1 MDQPA
6 PPPDSQL
13 KSLTKVVRI
22 LDCFSTTDRT
32 QSVNDIA
39 RRTRLPKST
48 AHRLLASMRAVGL
61 LEQTGERD
69 HYRLGLKLFELGNTV
84 LANMDLHREARPFVD
99 TLTRLS
105 GQSVHLAVFDGR
117 HAVVVQR
124 ADPAPEKAAPPGFI
138 ETAPAHCT
146 SVGKAIL
153 AWQDAET
160 IARLTAGGLP
170 RFTDATITDPA
181 ALQRELETIRARG
194 YAIDEGEHQPGLRCV
209 GAPVRDRSGRV
220 FAAIS
225 ASGPAWRLA
234 AAEIPDL
241 AKIVRH
247 NAEAISLCLGYR
259 G

>member
-1 MDQPA
+1 MIMDQPA
-6 PPPDSQL
+6 PDSL
-13 KSLTKVVRI
+13 KSLAKVVRL
-22 LDCFSTTDRT
+22 LDCFSTTDRAL
-32 QSVNDIA
+32 SVNDLA
-39 RRTRLPKST
+39 RRTGLPKST
-48 AHRLLASMRAVGL
+48 THRLLASMRAVGL
-61 LEQTGERD
+61 LEQAVERD
-69 HYRLGLKLFELGNTV
+69 QYRLGLKLFELGNTV

-99 TLTRLS
+99 VLTRIS

-124 ADPAPEKAAPPGFI
+124 ADPAPEKTAPLTFI

-153 AWQDAET
+153 AWQDDAT
-160 IARLTAGGLP
+160 IDRLVAGGLP
-170 RFTDATITDPA
+170 RFTDATITEAA
-181 ALQRELETIRARG
+181 ALRRDLEATRTRG

-209 GAPVRDRSGRV
+209 GAPVRDRAGRV
-220 FAAIS
+220 FAALS
-225 ASGPAWRLA
+225 ASGPAWRLPA
-234 AAEIPDL
+234 AGIADL

>member
-1 MDQPA
+1 MDQVT
-6 PPPDSQL
+6 PPDTTL

-22 LDCFSTTDRT
+22 LDCFSATHRA
-32 QSVNDIA
+32 QSVNDVA
-39 RRTRLPKST
+39 SRTGLPKST
-48 AHRLLASMRAVGL
+48 AHRLLASMRQVGL
-61 LEQTGERD
+61 LEQAGERD
-69 HYRLGLKLFELGNTV
+69 QYRLGLKLFELGNTV

-99 TLTRLS
+99 TLTRLA

-124 ADPAPEKAAPPGFI
+124 ADPAPEKAAPLSFI

-153 AWQDAET
+153 AWQEAAT
-160 IARLTAGGLP
+160 IDRLVAAGLP

-181 ALQRELETIRARG
+181 ALHRDLQATRARG

-209 GAPVRDRSGRV
+209 GAPIRDRSGRV

-225 ASGPAWRLA
+225 ASGPAWRLPVA
-234 AAEIPDL
+234 DIPAL
-241 AKIVRH
+241 SRIVTH